1 MDNLNQRQIKIL
13 KVVIQIIL
21 SLLLIGIVFFI
32 YFTN

>member
-1 MDNLNQRQIKIL
+1 MDNLNQKQIKIL